1 MMESPSETT
10 VVTILDKEYRVSCPA
25 DQTEA
30 LHAAARYLSDKMRDI
45 RSVGKVIGIERIA
58 VMAALNISYELMH
71 TRSAA
76 ETEKNETREH
86 LNLLLGKLDSAL
98 ISVEK

>member
-10 VVTILDKEYRVSCPA
+10 VVTILDKEYRVSCPT

-71 TRSAA
+71 TRNAVK
-76 ETEKNETREH
+76 TEQHDTQEH
-86 LNLLLGKLDSAL
+86 ITQLLGMLDNAL
-98 ISVEK
+98 TSVEK